1 MFSLN
6 FLVPHAMIC
15 ITIVTFP
22 ILVPF
27 LDWVLA
33 GGKLGPWL
41 LFWGLV
47 PLSSPALLP
56 FPTHQALLFPNR
68 ECLCRAVWPGLW
80 PGSRYSQTERDCM
93 ELMRPPARVSAVG
106 QNTMPHKNNI
116 APSTL
121 PALRFG
127 LISVFSI
134 ASPDGAG
141 PLTRGAGFSHSA
153 IVLWIPPTASP
164 SPSICIAIAR
174 CHLPSPSV
182 SLCSAIMCTAQTATY
197 CTFLRPTIWCHLG
210 VLYPGTVRS
219 LPCLGPYTPSF
230 Q

>member
-1 MFSLN
+1 MCDEQNPQFPPPQSLSGSQVTCTASLGSVFPRQFRLSSHSQAFSPPMFSLN

-153 IVLWIPPTASP
+153 IVLWIPPTTSP
-164 SPSICIAIAR
+164 FTFHLHCHCQMPPS
-174 CHLPSPSV
+174 
-182 SLCSAIMCTAQTATY
+182 
-197 CTFLRPTIWCHLG
+197 
-210 VLYPGTVRS
+210 
-219 LPCLGPYTPSF
+219 
-230 Q
+230 